1 MKKIVEMLKCPNCNG
16 KLENTDNPDIMR
28 CPYCGTEFEVEGSE
42 EEVKQVEEEPLTKK
56 KADVEDGFKK
66 TEWFDYRVEY
76 KKLLK
81 GKDSKEAMKAFAYC
95 TNELGT
101 SEAIIKY
108 IKRELVEAGVYYK
121 GKKEE
126 KMEAFI
132 NKAIKGQITPEDNV
146 IFYVNTGIFSSG
158 KHGFVITDK
167 KIVFSGRK
175 PHVIDY
181 PNLHK
186 LAFDMDSDFVNVR
199 LNSSYDTS
207 FSTID
212 GGSKKIYGALAA
224 LVSALAFELEPD
236 RDKIIVTNFN
246 DDDEDDD

>member
-16 KLENTDNPDIMR
+16 KLENTDKPDIMR
-28 CPYCGTEFEVEGSE
+28 CPYCGTEFETEGSE
-42 EEVKQVEEEPLTKK
+42 EVEQVEKEPAAKK

-101 SEAIIKY
+101 SEEIIKY
-108 IKRELVEAGVYYK
+108 IKREMVEAGVYYK

-132 NKAIKGQITPEDNV
+132 NKAIKGQITPDDNV

-158 KHGFVITDK
+158 KHGFVVTDK